1 MKRFIN
7 WSLMVQACVLLLAMI
22 ITTQVYATRWTPWIK
37 ASEVYPDGADGPG
50 GKIKPADLDP
60 NLGPFMWYCA
70 GGSAECPDEK
80 NNLVHFQY
88 RFDTKDF
95 LQEGQQALD
104 IHEMEVT
111 IQADDF
117 FALYIN
123 SKLALHSWLDD
134 LDPMLGGQG
143 AKEPLEDRVGG
154 FLNLGSNVIDI
165 IACDGYP
172 PDPRIIPG
180 PSLDQANIACPQ
192 PSDRV
197 NSYVTFFAD
206 VTLNLEGGDISHNWI
221 FSGSE
226 WDARALP
233 EPGTISL
240 VFAGFMGIFL
250 RRRIKLTQVTH

>member
-1 MKRFIN
+1 
-7 WSLMVQACVLLLAMI
+7 MVQACVLLLAMI

-37 ASEVYPDGADGPG
+37 ASEVYPDGAPVPG
-50 GKIKPADLDP
+50 TDVKIKPADLHPD
-60 NLGPFMWYCA
+60 LGPFMWYCA

-95 LQEGQQALD
+95 LWKEEQALG
-104 IHEMEVT
+104 IHSFDGG

-123 SKLALHSWLDD
+123 GKLALHNWLDD
-134 LDPMLGGQG
+134 LAPAPKGAREPVSFNHLGGVKLG
-143 AKEPLEDRVGG
+143 A
-154 FLNLGSNVIDI
+154 NVIDI

-192 PSDRV
+192 PSDRE
-197 NSYVTFFAD
+197 NNYVTFFAD
-206 VTLNLEGGDISHNWI
+206 VTLNLEGDEISHNWI

-233 EPGTISL
+233 EPATISL

-250 RRRIKLTQVTH
+250 RRRIKLTQVAH